1 MTKAEKQLIVILSV
15 TAVFAIVLIAL
26 GQPIGWLMLI
36 SGAGCLTYF
45 GLMIRKRRRDE
56 QSPTNGTAPATDAA
70 QATDVPRRTGTAH
83 QDAAARPA
91 DEPRSPSAN

>member
-1 MTKAEKQLIVILSV
+1 MSKAEKQLIVILSV
-15 TAVFAIVLIAL
+15 TSVFAIVLVTL

-56 QSPTNGTAPATDAA
+56 HSPTNGTAPATDAA
-70 QATDVPRRTGTAH
+70 HATDVPRRTGTAH
-83 QDAAARPA
+83 PDAVARPA
-91 DEPRSPSAN
+91 DESRSPSAD